1 MNDQYSPLYRKQSID
16 FNVSLNVNLN
26 VKKGLQVVF
35 CECIYCTHKFVLIGL
50 YYSYDSLESV
60 FHG

>member
-35 CECIYCTHKFVLIGL
+35 CECIYCTHKFVLTGL
-50 YYSYDSLESV
+50 YYS
-60 FHG
+60 